1 MLSISS
7 IKGDAAYYSHEDNYY
22 ASGSLES
29 RWMGDGAEQL
39 GLKGEVANGDMDAV
53 RQGML
58 PDGTDLSRMVD
69 GVNKHRA
76 GYDLTFSAPKSVSV
90 MALVGEDRRFVD
102 AHNQAVKVVM
112 EEVEQLVS
120 ARITEEGKTETV
132 LTGNMVAALYN
143 HDTSRDLDPQ
153 LHTHA
158 LVFNV
163 TYAEEKW
170 RALASDTRMKTG
182 FSENLYATKIALG
195 NLYRAVLREQVEA
208 MGFETVTS
216 GKNGL
221 WEMRD
226 VPTEVF
232 SSRSQAISEAAG
244 PDASAKSRDVAAL
257 DTRQAKAWAD
267 PELLKADWRRRLVDE
282 KFDIDGYVQLAQ
294 TRAEPTV
301 TSANREKPTDGL
313 ATPAVDSATN
323 VRSGE
328 MNQTDI
334 QRAVSDTISALS
346 EKKVQFTWSEMLAGT
361 VNRLPAAPG
370 LFDQA
375 RAGIEAAI
383 TSQQLIPLDRE
394 KGIFTSDIHLL
405 NELSVHQLARA
416 ALQEQIVLTFPERSQ
431 ARTIPSGDAVSV
443 LGQDKSPVAI
453 LSGRGGALAL
463 LERTEDVAMM
473 ARAQGREVM
482 VIASDARSGQFLSES
497 PHLAGSVMLRSQ
509 LKAETVLPVQSTVI
523 VDRAERLSLKE
534 TLLLQEKAISAGAQL
549 LFMDTENRQGTGNA
563 LSVLKAA
570 EVPQY
575 RFYGTEL
582 PEVRLVSEPDKRT
595 RYGQLAQEYV
605 RLSGEGRDV
614 VAQVSGAR
622 EQQQLTDVIRDARR
636 DAGEIGKEQVTLRV
650 LEPVW
655 LDSKTRHQRDS
666 YRAGMVMEQW
676 DAKKKTLTRYTVDR
690 VAEATNSLVLVPE
703 SGERQTL
710 RVTQLDSSWSLYR
723 SRSLEVAEGDRVRA
737 LGRELK
743 GAIKAKEPM
752 TVMGLE
758 EGVVRLRAGDRELR
772 LPTDRAVKLTHDY
785 VESTGAG
792 VSAVRTVLAAVGPR
806 GLNKPTLNTLAQ
818 SGNDIRIYTP
828 LDAIQAALKVESV
841 AAVRLASDQIRQVA
855 EEDHLETA
863 MRANRDKL
871 MSDAEQA
878 VSLAIPRAQ
887 AGKIELS
894 EVNLLSES
902 VKSGMKLTVIKAE
915 VARQVTSGELI
926 QLDVVQGSGNR
937 LLVPRVAYEMEKNI
951 IRHIAEGKDTVPP
964 LMALT
969 PASVLKGLT
978 EGQRMATRT
987 VLENTDRFM
996 AIQGYAGVGK
1006 TTQFRAV
1013 MSALNTLSE
1022 SVRPEVIGLGPT
1034 HRAVHEMQDAGVNA
1048 RTLASFLSETRLAIQ
1063 AGESPDFRNVLFLT
1077 DESSMVGNRDM
1088 AELYQLVAAGGG
1100 RMVSSGDTAQLQAI
1114 STGQPFRLVQ
1124 QRSAIDTVVMQEIV
1138 RQTPTLRPAI
1148 ESIIA
1153 GQVDTSLRQVDDVSP
1168 QQVPRQEGA
1177 WVPDNSVVEI
1187 RKPEKEQEQGAA
1199 SEQTA
1204 AQETTTPEQLSLVRT
1219 NIIEAI
1225 RDDWMG
1231 RTPEAQQQTLI
1242 VAELNADR
1250 HAINDAIHAVRHEK
1264 GDTGAEERTFTVLE
1278 PLRVPDNAL
1287 RAVET
1292 FAEYTGAVALM
1303 NERYWMVAEANLQ
1316 DGVVTLRNTEGESVL
1331 VSPQQNT
1338 AQDISLFTHRGLTL
1352 SQGDRVRFTRSDT
1365 DRGYVA
1371 NSLWEVAGFTD
1382 DGAVRFRQG
1391 DQEKIVDPQK
1401 VIEDRHVDL
1410 AYALTVY
1417 GVQGASERFVIALFG
1432 AEGGRKMMASLESLY
1447 VTLSRA
1453 KEHVQVYTDN
1463 FVTWSGLAG
1472 QSNAGKTA
1480 HELLHQDSD
1489 REALTGNRL
1498 LATASRL
1505 DKTALG
1511 RRVLSESG
1519 LTGESLARFIGAG
1532 KKYPTPYVALPVW
1545 TRHGREAGALL
1556 TEIRLED
1563 EGARVVLGEETRLRG
1578 GEDAQFAG
1586 LQASRNGQTLVA
1598 DSTEAALRLAQNNP
1612 ESGVIIR
1619 LHGEDKLLN
1628 AARLTGGRIMEPED
1642 TVQSIRAVADAEN
1655 AAKADDP
1662 IGLVPDEQQKLEEAQ
1677 DKAARE
1683 LVEKTRNE
1691 TLAVMPASDID
1702 KRDPLLS
1709 PDDERRLREGADR
1722 TFRELDDAA
1731 RAVAADERGTR
1742 QQVREQ
1748 MQRTEREW
1756 VTNPPEKAIE
1766 LEKTLGG
1773 D

>member
-39 GLKGEVANGDMDAV
+39 GLKGEVANGDMDEV

-132 LTGNMVAALYN
+132 LTGSMVAALYN

-232 SSRSQAISEAAG
+232 SSRSQAINEAAG

-375 RAGIEAAI
+375 RAGIDAAI

-453 LSGRGGALAL
+453 LSGRGGAQAL

-509 LKAETVLPVQSTVI
+509 LKAETVLPVQGTVI

-575 RFYGTEL
+575 RFYGTQL

-614 VAQVSGAR
+614 VAQVTGAR

-676 DAKKKTLTRYTVDR
+676 DAQKKTLTRYTVDR

-758 EGVVRLRAGDRELR
+758 EGAVRLRAGDRELR

-785 VESTGAG
+785 VESTGTG

-828 LDAIQAALKVESV
+828 LDAIQAARKVESV
-841 AAVRLASDQIRQVA
+841 AAVRLASDQIRQA
-855 EEDHLETA
+855 AGEDHLETA
-863 MRANRDKL
+863 MRANRDRL
-871 MSDAEQA
+871 MSDIEQA

-894 EVNLLSES
+894 EVKLLSES
-902 VKSGMKLTVIKAE
+902 VKSGIKLTDIKVE
-915 VARQVTSGELI
+915 VARQVASGELI
-926 QLDVVQGSGNR
+926 QLDVVQGTGNR
-937 LLVPRVAYEMEKNI
+937 LLVPRVAYEMEKTI
-951 IRHIAEGKDTVPP
+951 IRHIAEGKEAVPP

-1063 AGESPDFRNVLFLT
+1063 AGETPDYRNVLFLT

-1088 AELYQLVAAGGG
+1088 AELYQVVAAGGG
-1100 RMVSSGDTAQLQAI
+1100 RKVSSGDTDQLQAP
-1114 STGQPFRLVQ
+1114 STGIPFRLVQ

-1138 RQTPTLRPAI
+1138 RQTPELRPAI

-1153 GQVDTSLRQVDDVSP
+1153 GQVHNALKQVEDVTP
-1168 QQVPRQEGA
+1168 QQVPRQNGA
-1177 WVPDNSVVEI
+1177 WVPEQSVMEI
-1187 RKPEKEQEQGAA
+1187 RTPDEKTQQPAEPAEEVQK
-1199 SEQTA
+1199 QT
-1204 AQETTTPEQLSLVRT
+1204 QEQLSLVRT

-1231 RTPEAQQQTLI
+1231 RTREAQLQTLI
-1242 VAELNADR
+1242 VAELNVDR
-1250 HAINDAIHAVRHEK
+1250 HTINEAIHDARHKK
-1264 GDTGAEERTFTVLE
+1264 GDIGLEERTLNVLE

-1287 RAVET
+1287 RAVKS
-1292 FAEYTGAVALM
+1292 FAEYAGAVAMM
-1303 NERYWMVAEANLQ
+1303 NERYWTVAKVDTQN
-1316 DGVVTLRNTEGESVL
+1316 GVVTLSNAEGESVL
-1331 VSPQQNT
+1331 ISPQQNT
-1338 AQDISLFTHRGLTL
+1338 TQDISLFIPRKMTV

-1371 NSLWEVAGFTD
+1371 NSLWEVAGFTE

-1401 VIEDRHVDL
+1401 VTEDRHIDL
-1410 AYALTVY
+1410 AYALTAY
-1417 GVQGASERFVIALFG
+1417 GVQGASERFVIGLFG
-1432 AEGGRKMMASLESLY
+1432 VEGGRKRMASLESVY

-1463 FVTWSGLAG
+1463 FVKWSGLAA

-1519 LTGESLARFIGAG
+1519 LTGETLARFIGAG

-1563 EGARVVLGEETRLRG
+1563 EGARVVLSEETRLRG

-1586 LQASRNGQTLVA
+1586 LQASRNGQTLMA

-1628 AARLTGGRIMEPED
+1628 AARLTGGRITELED
-1642 TVQSIRAVADAEN
+1642 TAQSIRAVADAEN

-1662 IGLVPDEQQKLEEAQ
+1662 IGPVPDEQQKLEEAQ

-1683 LVEKTRNE
+1683 LVEKTRSE
-1691 TLAVMPASDID
+1691 TLAAMPTSDID